1 MHDQEKNEGS
11 LFQKEKEKE
20 KEKELRARG
29 AWSSAYKYPP

>member
-20 KEKELRARG
+20 MRARG